1 MNFYVK
7 FFFNKHYEIE
17 GIKMESIVK
26 ANKLCLGYRR
36 TGLIIKNANFTIYP
50 KDFVFIVG
58 ASGSGKST
66 LLRSLYGNL
75 PVQAGE
81 LQVLRYN
88 MQRISAHK
96 LALLRRKMGI
106 VFQDYKLI
114 QDWNVEKNIALPM
127 IINKF
132 PKGEIKIQAEKLL
145 SHINLLHKAN
155 KYPLELSGGEQQRV
169 ALARAIAHRPR
180 LILCDEP
187 TGNLDDYS
195 SDMIWGLLKSSNEQ
209 LNITIIVVTH
219 RIPKHLKLQYR
230 KIEIK
235 EGVVHEYA

>member
-1 MNFYVK
+1 
-7 FFFNKHYEIE
+7 
-17 GIKMESIVK
+17 MEAIIQAK
-26 ANKLCLGYRR
+26 QLCLGYKR
-36 TGLIIKNANFTIYP
+36 TGIVIKNANFSIYP
-50 KDFVFIVG
+50 KDFVFISG

-66 LLRSLYGNL
+66 LLRSIYGNL
-75 PVQAGE
+75 PVQAGD
-81 LQVLRYN
+81 LRVMHYN
-88 MQRISAHK
+88 MKRISTHR
-96 LALLRRKMGI
+96 LAMLRRKLGI

-114 QDWNVEKNIALPM
+114 EDWNVEKNIALPM

-132 PKGEIKIQAEKLL
+132 PKVEIKTQAEKLL

-209 LNITIIVVTH
+209 LNITIVIVTH
-219 RIPKHLKLQYR
+219 RIPKHLNLRYR
-230 KIEIK
+230 RIEIK
-235 EGVVHEYA
+235 EGLVNEYA